1 MKKND
6 DNIYV
11 LYRSNYKT
19 QFNKMNRNKN
29 NITNIKDKFN
39 KWNKRAKAKTQEC
52 RNGIIS
58 FDDLKIWFKTNQ
70 DWHKK

>member
-1 MKKND
+1 MIYIITIYLFTLWDKKLST
-6 DNIYV
+6 I
-11 LYRSNYKT
+11 
-19 QFNKMNRNKN
+19 FANKN
-29 NITNIKDKFN
+29 NITNIKDKFD
-39 KWNKRAKAKTQEC
+39 KWNKLAKVKAQEC